1 MKKLIL
7 PFILL
12 TMFMSTA
19 CGNQAANEKELEGD
33 KPQEADEEIANEGAS
48 ESKTDDNKNNQ
59 TNDESKEIVQ
69 KNAEE
74 VLKLLKAKDGEELS
88 AYVHPEKGVLFSPYV
103 YIESDAVTFDK
114 EKIKGFFEDTKTYTW
129 GAQDGSGEPIELT
142 PSEYEKKYIYNGDFE
157 QADEITVDRVESR
170 GNTIRNISKVFPNSH
185 TVEYYIKGTE
195 ENDNMD
201 WKALNLVFE
210 QDAQGEW
217 KLVAIVHD
225 QWTI

>member
-19 CGNQAANEKELEGD
+19 CGNQAANEKEVEGD
-33 KPQEADEEIANEGAS
+33 KPQEADEEIANDGAS

-59 TNDESKEIVQ
+59 TNDEPKEVVQ
-69 KNAEE
+69 KNAEA

-142 PSEYEKKYIYNGDFE
+142 PSEYEKIYIYNGDFE

-170 GNTIRNISKVFPNSH
+170 GNTIRNISKVFPNAH

-210 QDAQGEW
+210 QDAKGEW